1 MNIVFLD
8 AETVGELPQLE
19 ELKKLGDVTLHP
31 HTAPDQTAAR
41 VRHADIVLTNKV
53 VLDRAV
59 LEQAPNLRLICV
71 TATGTNNV
79 DSAAAQE
86 RGIAVKNAVG
96 YAVESVTQ
104 LTFGLLLGLVNQT
117 AYFNQYVLSGGYAQ
131 SKTFT
136 HLGPEYWLLSGKRL
150 GIVGLGNIGRG
161 VAAVAEAFGMDVAYS
176 STSGQERPEKYP
188 RLQLDELLRTSDVV
202 SVHAPLNPKTQ
213 NLIDFAALKKMKPT
227 AILLNTGRGGVV
239 NEADL
244 ARAIDEDVIAGAGLD
259 VFEREPAGTD
269 NPLLRVQKTHKLL
282 LTPHIAWAAR
292 ETRSRLMDIML
303 EHIQAFLK
311 TQQAQQ

>member
-8 AETVGELPQLE
+8 AEAVGELPQLD
-19 ELKKLGDVTLHP
+19 ELKKLGNVTLHP
-31 HTAPDQTAAR
+31 HTTPDQAAAR

-59 LEQAPNLRLICV
+59 LEQAPNLRLVCV

-79 DSAAAQE
+79 DSVAAQE
-86 RGIAVKNAVG
+86 YGIAVKNAVG

-104 LTFGLLLGLVNQT
+104 LTFGLLLGLVNRT
-117 AYFNQYVLSGGYAQ
+117 AYFNEYVLSGQYAQ

-136 HLGPEYWLLSGKRL
+136 HLGPGYWLLSGKRL

-176 STSGQERPEKYP
+176 STSGQDRPEKYP
-188 RLQLDELLRTSDVV
+188 RLPLDELLRISDVV
-202 SVHAPLNPKTQ
+202 SVHAPLNPKTH
-213 NLIDFAALKKMKPT
+213 NLIDFAALRKMKPT

-244 ARAIDEDVIAGAGLD
+244 ARAIDEDVIAGAGVD

-269 NPLLRVQKTHKLL
+269 NPLLRVRQTDKLL

-303 EHIQAFLK
+303 EHVRVFLDS
-311 TQQAQQ
+311 QQAQQ